1 LPARPASQAAS
12 PAAPPATPVAERP
25 LIERLHQLHKL
36 IDRETQLAF
45 PNATGLGP
53 SDGRCLAVA
62 GAAGPLSVNELAR
75 LSQLDKGQASRAAQ
89 SLVALGLLRRQ
100 AHPHD
105 ARSVQLSLTAAG
117 RRTWQRAMRLLAQRD
132 EAAFACLSARDRA
145 ALGRLL
151 DRLIEHNGGASA

>member
-1 LPARPASQAAS
+1 MPSRPASRTADAPVS
-12 PAAPPATPVAERP
+12 PAAPAAERP
-25 LIERLHQLHKL
+25 LSDRLHQLHKL

-45 PNATGLGP
+45 PTATGLGP

-117 RRTWQRAMRLLAQRD
+117 RRTWQRTMRLLTQRD
-132 EAAFACLSARDRA
+132 DAAFGCLSARDRA
-145 ALGRLL
+145 TLGRLL
-151 DRLIEHNGGASA
+151 DRLIEHNGGSGA

>member
-1 LPARPASQAAS
+1 MPSRSAPQGAEP
-12 PAAPPATPVAERP
+12 PAAPAAERP
-25 LIERLHQLHKL
+25 LIDRLHQLHKL
-36 IDRETQLAF
+36 VDRETQLAF
-45 PNATGLGP
+45 PTATGLGP

-117 RRTWQRAMRLLAQRD
+117 RRTWQRTMRLLAQRD
-132 EAAFACLSARDRA
+132 DAAFACLSERDRA
-145 ALGRLL
+145 TLWRLL
-151 DRLIEHNGGASA
+151 DRLIEHNGGMGA

>member
-1 LPARPASQAAS
+1 LPSRPAPQGAET
-12 PAAPPATPVAERP
+12 PAAPAVGRP
-25 LIERLHQLHKL
+25 LIDRLHQLHKL
-36 IDRETQLAF
+36 VDRETQLAF
-45 PNATGLGP
+45 PTATGLGP

-117 RRTWQRAMRLLAQRD
+117 RRTWQRTIRLLAQRD
-132 EAAFACLSARDRA
+132 DAAFACLSDRDRA
-145 ALGRLL
+145 TLGRLL
-151 DRLIEHNGGASA
+151 DRLIEHNGGMGA

>member
-1 LPARPASQAAS
+1 MPSRPASQGAEA
-12 PAAPPATPVAERP
+12 PAATAAERP
-25 LIERLHQLHKL
+25 LSDRLHQLHKL

-45 PNATGLGP
+45 PTATGLGP

-62 GAAGPLSVNELAR
+62 GATGPLSVNELAR

-89 SLVALGLLRRQ
+89 SLVTLGLLRRQ

-117 RRTWQRAMRLLAQRD
+117 RRTWQRTMRLLAQRD
-132 EAAFACLSARDRA
+132 DAAFGCLSERDRA
-145 ALGRLL
+145 TLGRLL
-151 DRLIEHNGGASA
+151 DRLIEHNASSRA